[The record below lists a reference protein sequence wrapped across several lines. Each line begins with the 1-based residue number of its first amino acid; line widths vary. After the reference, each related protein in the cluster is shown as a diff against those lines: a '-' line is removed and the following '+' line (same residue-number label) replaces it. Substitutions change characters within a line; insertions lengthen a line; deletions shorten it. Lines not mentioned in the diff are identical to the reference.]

1 MAKHTAIYPR
11 VSSRSQDTKSQEPDL
26 KRWAQAQ
33 DADTPVRWYRDKF
46 TGKTMDR
53 PGFNRL
59 LADVEAGK
67 VARVVV
73 WRLDRLGRT
82 AKGLTALFEDLLAR
96 GVDLVSL
103 KDGLDLVTPAGR
115 LMANVL
121 ASVAAYETEVRAER
135 IVAGQA
141 AAREAGKTWGGSAK
155 GRRLK
160 VTAEQEAIVRRLEGE
175 GAGVSAMARATGL
188 SRPTIY
194 RVLGSE
200 ATSRPARGSRRAR
213 KAGGGGGGGTRSVTS
228 AESAPE

>member
-1 MAKHTAIYPR
+1 MARHTAIYLR
-11 VSSRSQDTKSQEPDL
+11 VSSRSQDTHSQEPDL
-26 KRWAQAQ
+26 RRWAQAQ
-33 DADTPVRWYRDKF
+33 TEEAPVRWYRDKF

-59 LADVEAGK
+59 VADVEAGK

-103 KDGLDLVTPAGR
+103 KDGLDLATPAGR

-121 ASVAAYETEVRAER
+121 ASVATYETEVRAER

-141 AAREAGKTWGGSAK
+141 AAREAGKTWGGSPK

-160 VTAEQEAIVRRLEGE
+160 VTAEQEAIVRQLEGE
-175 GAGVSAMARATGL
+175 GAGVSAMARTTGL

-200 ATSRPARGSRRAR
+200 ASSRPERGSRRAR
-213 KAGGGGGGGTRSVTS
+213 RSGGGGWKRSAPP
-228 AESAPE
+228 AESVPE